1 MYHYLGRYYLPALL
15 LTVFNVLG
23 SQFSADWLLLLFSD
37 QITPHSYWRMQIK
50 KGKGFDAASI
60 TIRISRGVKSCSLQA
75 VSRILGMLLLLL
87 AEEFSSTVVVS
98 N

>member
-1 MYHYLGRYYLPALL
+1 MYHYLGRYYYLPALL

-60 TIRISRGVKSCSLQA
+60 TMRYVYPVGSSLAVCSSEQNTGH
-75 VSRILGMLLLLL
+75 VIIITS
-87 AEEFSSTVVVS
+87 
-98 N
+98 